1 MANDVNNPTPQELI
15 SLIRSL
21 IIDNNLNIITPKL
34 MRTVLESIVLTLRS
48 DNPQAVSAIEPL
60 IFSAFTNEFSI
71 QKSSITQDGYLS
83 KEDFLAFLEAA
94 EEGVQ
99 SISAINP
106 LAIDNSNPAEPV
118 LNVATPEVATELA
131 YNAETAAKSYTDTQL
146 LNKADLVA
154 GKVPQSQLP
163 SYVDDVLEGY
173 LLSNVFYLESSHTTV
188 IPAEAGKIYIDL
200 TSGQSSKEYR
210 WGGSAYIQITNGL
223 IASTADVPENSG
235 FLYFTAARVL
245 ATVLAGLNTALTG
258 TVVSTDTVLQ
268 AFGKIQK
275 QISDNVAALLLK
287 EVTANKSD
295 NSALGTSTS
304 LYPTQRAVK
313 DYFDTNVA
321 KKSYTITFKFAGGA
335 TGNYNA
341 LNLFLAS
348 NTFSNSTSA
357 TSLAAVTL
365 TSVAGS
371 SGVFIAPKNCKV
383 TFVGIEG
390 NVGVSDFA
398 LMTRLRTSGG
408 AFSNKVDILEVIG
421 SNFSGFKLDVVGG
434 VTVTKN
440 YELVPLLKVAS
451 GSYGTITII
460 LEDI

>member
-1 MANDVNNPTPQELI
+1 MANDINNPTPQELI

-21 IIDNNLNIITPKL
+21 IIDNNLNVITPRL

-48 DNPQAVSAIEPL
+48 DNVQAVSAIEPL

-71 QKSSITQDGYLS
+71 QKSSETQDGYLS
-83 KEDFLAFLEAA
+83 KEDFLMFLDAA
-94 EEGVQ
+94 TEGVQ
-99 SISAINP
+99 SISALNP

-146 LNKADLVA
+146 LAKADLVA

-163 SYVDDVLEGY
+163 SYVDDVLEFAN
-173 LLSNVFYLESSHTTV
+173 LAAF
-188 IPAEAGKIYIDL
+188 PATGETGKIYIADD
-200 TSGQSSKEYR
+200 TGKQYR
-210 WGGSAYIQITNGL
+210 WSGSAYIQITNGL

-275 QISDNVAALLLK
+275 QINDNIAAISARELLS
-287 EVTANKSD
+287 NKSD
-295 NSALGTSTS
+295 DSALGTSVS
-304 LYPTQRAVK
+304 LYPTQKAVK
-313 DYFDTNVA
+313 AYVDANAA
-321 KKSYTITFKFAGGA
+321 KRSYTVTFKFAGGA
-335 TGNYNA
+335 AGQYNA
-341 LNLFLAS
+341 LNLFSPS
-348 NTFSNSTSA
+348 NVFSNSTSA
-357 TSLAAVTL
+357 SSLAAVTL
-365 TSVAGS
+365 ASVAGS
-371 SGVFIAPKNCKV
+371 SGVFIASKNCRV

-390 NVGVSDFA
+390 NVGTSDFA
-398 LMTRLRTSGG
+398 LMSRLRTSGS
-408 AFSNKVDILEVIG
+408 AFSNKVDILETLG
-421 SNFSGFKLDVVGG
+421 NNLSGFHLDVVGG

-440 YELVPLLKVAS
+440 YELVPLLKVAA